1 MVAGRHTDRR
11 PGPSEPAEP
20 TAPAADA
27 PPTVAA
33 AAGLVA
39 ATAAGGGGRCQP
51 GPADATDLHVQDGE

>member
-1 MVAGRHTDRR
+1 MVAGRHTHRR

-33 AAGLVA
+33 AAGVVA
-39 ATAAGGGGRCQP
+39 ATAAERGGRQP